1 MGEPCHAE
9 NVHRGCIAKSE
20 YLVDDLGLRAAVEK
34 RIPRCYLAGRWR
46 HDQEILTT
54 VRLSKRE
61 RPQRVGPKHK
71 RADFKLTHYRLVRW
85 VSKIEQQELPQ
96 LRYLAFSV
104 GAVKSGVVPREAGDT
119 VRSSSAGMC
128 RFNAPHHHAEPYPV
142 CVVHLAQSRGRFW
155 NP

>member
-1 MGEPCHAE
+1 
-9 NVHRGCIAKSE
+9 
-20 YLVDDLGLRAAVEK
+20 VDDLGLRAAVEK